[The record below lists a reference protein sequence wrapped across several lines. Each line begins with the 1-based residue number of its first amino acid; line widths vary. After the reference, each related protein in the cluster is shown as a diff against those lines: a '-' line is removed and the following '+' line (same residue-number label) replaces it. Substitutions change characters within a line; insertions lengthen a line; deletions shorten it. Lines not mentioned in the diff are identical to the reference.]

1 MVNTNEVF
9 DVKTEDG
16 LISISNEGEKIGTL
30 TLRSNNAYEKVLGF
44 NFIIKKTTKI
54 VVNGETKYVPSDDL
68 YSGPA
73 RVSIVEAAGRV
84 IMSLTPFEL
93 LKHAKEQKYVDRFI
107 EFADIKGYDNDIRVG
122 FSFPPDPTSVAPNVV
137 YYQIVATALYSKRVK
152 STL

>member
-9 DVKTEDG
+9 DVKTEEG
-16 LISISNEGEKIGTL
+16 FISISNEGEKLGQL

-54 VVNGETKYVPSDDL
+54 VVNGETKYVPSEEPYL
-68 YSGPA
+68 GPA

-93 LKHAKEQKYVDRFI
+93 LKHAKEQKYVDRFV
-107 EFADIKGYDNDIRVG
+107 EFDNIKGYDNDIRIG
-122 FSFPPDPTSVAPNVV
+122 FSFPPDPTSVVPNVV
-137 YYQIVATALYSKRVK
+137 NYQIIATALYSKRAK
-152 STL
+152 STF